1 MCDNGDKMSC
11 DPLVGL
17 HCHVFDLIFQH
28 FSWRDVLTASTV
40 NSLWYGTT
48 AVSPECMNKLRLH
61 IPMIE
66 CGDLEQMYA
75 NEMSSERQ
83 YKNIYADF
91 LRHANNNLQRLSAP
105 KFFGNDQNWRNV
117 HILNGTFDDE
127 SFLVIFHDSVETLSL
142 QRVTCGSAK
151 KIINKSGSMTFPKL
165 KKLKLFS
172 CNRFVAEHFARCK
185 KLKQLQIS
193 ETTDGFSLAKESFAS
208 ILINNEG
215 LKQLTIYAKS
225 CHSLLSQ
232 QVISQLKFH
241 LKHLVIETF
250 DEGSTADFRR
260 CLREFLASQASSLE
274 VVDING
280 WNGAEVLETCL
291 KMPRLKNLS
300 YNVKHREYVDWTRVK
315 LPINNSITRF
325 NLRDIWPHESF
336 EFLNTMFAAVPK
348 LRIYKA
354 ENMRI
359 GDLITLSTRCP
370 NLEELYIEN
379 FDVEQLPN
387 ENCLPRLRQFKSWD
401 VSDELLKSLKAK
413 GAKNLFEELILIY

>member
-1 MCDNGDKMSC
+1 MCDNSDKISC
-11 DPLVGL
+11 DPLEGL
-17 HCHVFDLIFQH
+17 HCDIFDLIFQH
-28 FSWRDVLTASTV
+28 LSWRDVLTASTV
-40 NSLWYGTT
+40 NSFWYGTI
-48 AVSPECMNKLRLH
+48 AVSPKCMDKLKLN

-66 CGDLEQMYA
+66 CGDLQQMYA
-75 NEMSSERQ
+75 NVMSSERQ
-83 YKNIYADF
+83 YRNIYADF
-91 LRHANNNLQRLSAP
+91 LRLAENNLQVLSAP
-105 KFFGNDQNWRNV
+105 QLFRSYQNWRNV
-117 HILNGTFDDE
+117 HILNGTFEDE
-127 SFLVIFHDSVETLSL
+127 SFLGIFHASVENLSL
-142 QRVTCGSAK
+142 QRVTCGSMKNIIK
-151 KIINKSGSMTFPKL
+151 KGGSMTFPKL

-172 CNRFVAEHFARCK
+172 CNRFVAEHFASCT
-185 KLKQLQIS
+185 KLEQLQFS
-193 ETTDGFSLAKESFAS
+193 ETVDDFNLAKESFAS
-208 ILINNEG
+208 ILINNKG
-215 LKQLTIYAKS
+215 LEQLTIYAKS

-232 QVISQLKFH
+232 QVITQFKFH

-250 DEGSTADFRR
+250 DEHSTADFRR

-300 YNVKHREYVDWTRVK
+300 YNVKHSEYVDWTRVK

-325 NLRDIWPHESF
+325 NLRDILPHESF
-336 EFLNTMFAAVPK
+336 DFLNTMFAAVPK

-359 GDLITLSTRCP
+359 GDLVALSSRCL

-387 ENCLPRLRQFKSWD
+387 ENCLPRLKQFKSWD
-401 VSDELLKSLKAK
+401 VSDELLKSLKSR